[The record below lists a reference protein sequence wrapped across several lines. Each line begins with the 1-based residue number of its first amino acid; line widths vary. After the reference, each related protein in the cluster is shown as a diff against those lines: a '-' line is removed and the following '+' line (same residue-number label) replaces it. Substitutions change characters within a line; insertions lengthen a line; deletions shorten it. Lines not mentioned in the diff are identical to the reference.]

1 MINKI
6 ISFSI
11 RQRLFVM
18 LGVIALIIGGIIA
31 AIKLPIDAV
40 PDITTNQVQ
49 IFTVAPALAP
59 QEIERLVTYP
69 IEVAMQNLPDIE
81 EVRSISKFGLSAVT
95 VIFKD
100 NVDTYFGRQLVFEKL
115 QEAKGDLPPGLS
127 EPELGPIT
135 TGLGDIYQYEVVGEG
150 YTPMELRTIQDW
162 IIKRQLAG
170 TPGLAEVNTFGGELK
185 QYQVQ
190 IDPQKLLKYD
200 LSLREVIEAVSNNNA
215 NAPGGFIEH
224 KQEQYIVVGEGIARS
239 MSDIEKIIVKS
250 NNGVPIFVKD
260 IAEVEESAAIR
271 QGAVTVNGKAE
282 IVSGIAM
289 MLKGGNARIVTE
301 RVKERVAEIQRTL
314 PPGVSIVPFYERTE
328 LVDRTI
334 NTVIKNL
341 SEGGLFVILILF
353 LLLMNLR
360 GGFIV
365 ASVIP
370 LSMLFAF
377 IMMKTAGISGNLM
390 SLGAIDFG
398 IIVDGA
404 VVLIENA
411 IRKLHE
417 RQHSTNPAETVHQTM
432 LSSFF
437 EVGRPIVFGVAI
449 IIIVYLPILSLEGI
463 EGKMFKPMAYTVV
476 FALIGALLLT
486 LTYVPVVSTF
496 AFKKGKVSEKESPVI
511 KFLKPFYRK
520 TLLIALNKKSL
531 VVGASILVFAGSV
544 FLFTRL
550 GGEFIPTLDEG
561 DILIELRRLPSIS
574 LTESIHTAEMLEAEL
589 RSIPEVINVVSK
601 TGRPEIANDPMSI
614 HQSDVY
620 IKMKPRDEWVTAKTK
635 DEMIIEMTEV
645 MNRIPGIGGGFS
657 QPIEMRFNELIAGV
671 RSDVGVKIFG
681 ENLDTLARIGND
693 VEKLMQQIEGSA
705 DVRSQQIEG
714 LPQLR
719 IVIDRE
725 KISRLGINVSDVNIL
740 IETALAGTQ
749 VGKIYEGEKQ
759 FDLVVKLN
767 QKSRDDIEVVKNLLV
782 PTLNNSM
789 VRLGDVSDFMMIEGP
804 AEISHSAGRRMLVT
818 ESNVRDRD
826 IQSFV
831 EELKEKINQ
840 KISMPVGYEIKYG
853 GEFENLERASE
864 RLTVVVPISLGL
876 IFLLLFASVKSVRQA
891 LIIFSGIPFAIVGGV
906 IALWLRDM
914 PFSISAGVGF
924 IALFGVAVLNG
935 VVMLTYYNTLIKEG
949 MSIRDAVLKGS
960 EIRLRPVI
968 TTALVASIGFI
979 PMALSTSAGAEVQ
992 RPLATVVIGGLI
1004 TSTML
1009 TLVVLPTIFQW
1020 IEEKKYKYAE
1030 KIFEIKE

>member
-11 RQRLFVM
+11 RQRLFII
-18 LGVIALIIGGIIA
+18 LGVIALVIGGITA
-31 AIKLPIDAV
+31 ALKLPIDAV

-59 QEIERLVTYP
+59 QEIERLISYP
-69 IEVAMQNLPDIE
+69 IEVAMKNLPDIE
-81 EVRSISKFGLSAVT
+81 EVRSVSKFGLSAVT

-100 NVDTYFGRQLVFEKL
+100 NVDTYFGRQIVFEKL

-127 EPELGPIT
+127 EPELGPVS
-135 TGLGDIYQYEVVGEG
+135 TGLGEIYQYEVIGEG
-150 YTPMELRTIQDW
+150 YSPMDLRTIQDW

-185 QYQVQ
+185 QYQVL
-190 IDPQKLLKYD
+190 IDPQKIFNYNI
-200 LSLREVIEAVSNNNA
+200 SIREVIEAVSNNNA
-215 NAPGGFIEH
+215 NAPGAYIEH
-224 KQEQYIVVGEGIARS
+224 KQEQYVVVGEGIAKS
-239 MSDIEKIIVKS
+239 MSDIENIIIKS
-250 NNGVPIFVKD
+250 TEGTPVFVRNV
-260 IAEVEESAAIR
+260 AEVKEGSAIR
-271 QGAVTVNGKAE
+271 QGAVTLNGKSE

-289 MLKGGNARIVTE
+289 MLKGENARIVTE
-301 RVKERVAEIQRTL
+301 RVKERVAEIQKTL
-314 PPGVSIVPFYERTE
+314 PTGVRIVPFYERTE

-334 NTVIKNL
+334 KTVIKNL
-341 SEGGLFVILILF
+341 SEGGLFVILILL

-370 LSMLFAF
+370 LSMLFAL
-377 IMMKTAGISGNLM
+377 IMMKLNGISGSLM

-404 VVLIENA
+404 VVMMENS

-417 RQHSTNPAETVHQTM
+417 RQHSGEQTESVNQT
-432 LSSFF
+432 LISSFY

-476 FALIGALLLT
+476 YALIGALFLT

-496 AFKKGKVSEKESPVI
+496 FFKKGKVSEKESPVI
-511 KFLKPFYRK
+511 KFLKPLYNK
-520 TLLIALNKKSL
+520 TLLLALNKKVL
-531 VVGASILVFAGSV
+531 VVGFAVVLFSASVI
-544 FLFTRL
+544 LFTRL

-574 LTESIHTAEMLEAEL
+574 LTESIHTSQMLEAEL
-589 RSIPEVINVVSK
+589 KSIPEVINVVSK
-601 TGRPEIANDPMSI
+601 TGRPEIATDPMSI
-614 HQSDVY
+614 YQSDVY
-620 IKMKPRDEWVTAKTK
+620 IKMKPREEWKTAKTK
-635 DEMIIEMTEV
+635 EEMIEKMTGV

-681 ENLDTLARIGND
+681 EDLDTLASIGNN
-693 VEKLMQQIEGSA
+693 VAELMKQIEGA
-705 DVRSQQIEG
+705 KDIRMQQVEG

-725 KISRLGINVSDVNIL
+725 KIARNGINVSDVNVL
-740 IETALAGTQ
+740 IETALAGIN

-759 FDLVVKLN
+759 FDLVVKLHKQSSN
-767 QKSRDDIEVVKNLLV
+767 NVEEIKNLLV
-782 PTLNNSM
+782 PTLNSSM
-789 VRLGDVSDFMMIEGP
+789 IRLGDIADFVMIEGP

-818 ESNVRDRD
+818 ECNIRERD
-826 IQSFV
+826 IESFV
-831 EELKEKINQ
+831 KELQEKINE
-840 KISMPVGYEIKYG
+840 KIKMPAGYQIKYG
-853 GEFENLERASE
+853 GEFENLQRASD
-864 RLTVVVPISLGL
+864 RLTIVLPIALGL
-876 IFLLLFASVKSVRQA
+876 IFLLLFASVNSIKQA
-891 LIIFSGIPFAIVGGV
+891 LIIFTGIPFAVVGGV
-906 IALWLRDM
+906 VALWLREM

-935 VVMLTYYNTLIKEG
+935 VVMLTYYNKLIEEG

-968 TTALVASIGFI
+968 TTALVASLGFI
-979 PMALSTSAGAEVQ
+979 PMAVSTSAGAEVQ

-1004 TSTML
+1004 TSTLL
-1009 TLVVLPTIFQW
+1009 TLVVLPTVYDW
-1020 IEEKKYKYAE
+1020 IVKKKT
-1030 KIFEIKE
+1030 

>member
-1 MINKI
+1 MIGKI
-6 ISFSI
+6 ISFSM
-11 RQRLFVM
+11 RQRVFII
-18 LGVIALIIGGIIA
+18 LGVIALIIGGITA

-59 QEIERLVTYP
+59 QEIERLISYP
-69 IEVAMQNLPDIE
+69 IEVAMKNLPDIE
-81 EVRSISKFGLSAVT
+81 EVRSVSKFGLSVVT

-100 NVDTYFGRQLVFEKL
+100 NVDTYFARQIVFEKL

-127 EPELGPIT
+127 EPELGPVS
-135 TGLGDIYQYEVVGEG
+135 TGLGEIYQYEVVGDG
-150 YTPMELRTIQDW
+150 YSPMELRTIQDW

-185 QYQVQ
+185 QYQVL
-190 IDPQKLLKYD
+190 IDPQKILNYNI
-200 LSLREVIEAVSNNNA
+200 SIREVIEAVSNNNA
-215 NAPGGFIEH
+215 NAPGAYIEH
-224 KQEQYIVVGEGIARS
+224 KQEQYVVVGEGIAKT
-239 MSDIEKIIVKS
+239 MNDIENIIIKS
-250 NNGVPIFVKD
+250 TDGTPVLVRNV
-260 IAEVEESAAIR
+260 AEVKEGTAIR
-271 QGAVTVNGKAE
+271 QGAVTLNGTSE
-282 IVSGIAM
+282 IVSGITM
-289 MLKGGNARIVTE
+289 MLKGENARIVTE
-301 RVKERVAEIQRTL
+301 RVKERVAEIQKTL
-314 PPGVSIVPFYERTE
+314 PPGVKIVPFYERTE

-341 SEGGLFVILILF
+341 SEGGLFVIIILF

-370 LSMLFAF
+370 LSMLFAL
-377 IMMKTAGISGNLM
+377 IMMKLNGISGNLM

-417 RQHSTNPAETVHQTM
+417 RQHSNVTSESVNQT
-432 LSSFF
+432 LLDSFV

-476 FALIGALLLT
+476 YALLGALFLT

-496 AFKKGKVSEKESPVI
+496 FFKKGKVSEKESPII
-511 KFLKPFYRK
+511 KIVKPLYRK
-520 TLLIALNKKSL
+520 TLHYALRKKRL
-531 VVGASILVFAGSV
+531 VVGFAIIIFIFSI

-574 LTESIHTAEMLEAEL
+574 LTEAIHTSQMLEAEL
-589 RSIPEVINVVSK
+589 KSIPEVVNVVSK
-601 TGRPEIANDPMSI
+601 TGRPEIATDPMSI
-614 HQSDVY
+614 YQSDVY
-620 IKMKPRDEWVTAKTK
+620 IKMKPHEEWKTAKTK
-635 DEMIIEMTEV
+635 DEMIAKMTKV
-645 MNRIPGIGGGFS
+645 MARIPGIGGGFS

-671 RSDVGVKIFG
+671 RSDIGVKIFG
-681 ENLDTLARIGND
+681 EDLDTLARIGND
-693 VEKLMQQIEGSA
+693 VAELMKQVNGAVDIRMQQ
-705 DVRSQQIEG
+705 VEG

-725 KISRLGINVSDVNIL
+725 KISRHGINVSDANVL
-740 IETALAGTQ
+740 IETALAGTN

-759 FDLVVKLN
+759 FDLVVKMN
-767 QKSRDDIEVVKNLLV
+767 KEARNNVEDIKNLLV
-782 PTLNNSM
+782 PASNKTM
-789 VRLGDVSDFMMIEGP
+789 IRLGDIADFVMIEGP

-818 ESNVRDRD
+818 ECNVRERD
-826 IQSFV
+826 IESFV
-831 EELKEKINQ
+831 KELQEKMNG
-840 KISMPVGYEIKYG
+840 KIKMPAGYQIKYG
-853 GEFENLERASE
+853 GEFENLQRASD
-864 RLTVVVPISLGL
+864 RLALVVPISLGL
-876 IFLLLFASVKSVRQA
+876 IFLLLFASVNSIKQA
-891 LIIFSGIPFAIVGGV
+891 LIIFSGIPFAVVGGV
-906 IALWLRDM
+906 VALWLRDM

-935 VVMLTYYNTLIKEG
+935 VVMLTYYNKLIQEG
-949 MSIRDAVLKGS
+949 MSIGEAVIKGS

-968 TTALVASIGFI
+968 TTALVASLGFI
-979 PMALSTSAGAEVQ
+979 PMAVSTSAGAEVQ

-1004 TSTML
+1004 TSTLL
-1009 TLVVLPTIFQW
+1009 TLVVLPTVYNWFIKKKV
-1020 IEEKKYKYAE
+1020 EEE
-1030 KIFEIKE
+1030 L

>member
-6 ISFSI
+6 ISFSM
-11 RQRLFVM
+11 RQRVFVI
-18 LGVIALIIGGIIA
+18 LGVIALIIAGITA

-59 QEIERLVTYP
+59 QEIERLISYP
-69 IEVAMQNLPDIE
+69 IEVAMKNLPDIE
-81 EVRSISKFGLSAVT
+81 EVRSVSKFGLSAVT

-100 NVDTYFGRQLVFEKL
+100 NVDTYFARQIVFEKL

-127 EPELGPIT
+127 EPELGPVS
-135 TGLGDIYQYEVVGEG
+135 TGLGEIYQYEVVGDG

-185 QYQVQ
+185 QYQVL
-190 IDPQKLLKYD
+190 IDPQKILNYNISIRD
-200 LSLREVIEAVSNNNA
+200 VIEAVSNNNS
-215 NAPGGFIEH
+215 NAPGAYIEH
-224 KQEQYIVVGEGIARS
+224 KQEQYVVVGEGIAES
-239 MSDIEKIIVKS
+239 MSDIENIIVKS
-250 NNGVPIFVKD
+250 TDGTPVLVRN
-260 IAEVEESAAIR
+260 IAEVKEGSAIR
-271 QGAVTVNGKAE
+271 QGAVTFNGKSE
-282 IVSGIAM
+282 IVSGITM
-289 MLKGGNARIVTE
+289 MLKGENARIVTE
-301 RVKERVAEIQRTL
+301 RVKERVSEIQKTL
-314 PPGVSIVPFYERTE
+314 PPGVRIVPYYERTE
-328 LVDRTI
+328 LVDRAI

-341 SEGGLFVILILF
+341 SEGGLFVIIILF

-370 LSMLFAF
+370 LSMLFAL
-377 IMMKTAGISGNLM
+377 IMMKLTGISGNLM

-404 VVLIENA
+404 VVLIENS

-417 RQHSTNPAETVHQTM
+417 RQHSNAPSESVNQT
-432 LSSFF
+432 LLDSFA

-476 FALIGALLLT
+476 YALLGALFLT

-496 AFKKGKVSEKESPVI
+496 FFKKGKVSEKESPII
-511 KFLKPFYRK
+511 KILKPLYQK
-520 TLLIALNKKSL
+520 TLHYALRKKSL
-531 VVGASILVFAGSV
+531 VVGFAIIIFGFSV

-574 LTESIHTAEMLEAEL
+574 LTESIHTSQMLEAEL
-589 RSIPEVINVVSK
+589 KSIPEVVNVVSK
-601 TGRPEIANDPMSI
+601 TGRPEIATDPMSI
-614 HQSDVY
+614 YQSDVY
-620 IKMKPRDEWVTAKTK
+620 IKMKPREEWKTAKTK
-635 DEMIIEMTEV
+635 DEMIAKMTDV
-645 MNRIPGIGGGFS
+645 MARIPGIGGGFS

-671 RSDVGVKIFG
+671 RSDIGVKIFG
-681 ENLDTLARIGND
+681 EDLDTLARIGND
-693 VEKLMQQIEGSA
+693 VAELMKQVNGAVDIRMQQ
-705 DVRSQQIEG
+705 VEG

-725 KISRLGINVSDVNIL
+725 KISRHGINVTDANIL
-740 IETALAGTQ
+740 IETALAGTNI
-749 VGKIYEGEKQ
+749 GRIYEGEKQ
-759 FDLVVKLN
+759 FDLVVKIN
-767 QKSRDDIEVVKNLLV
+767 KEARNNVDDIKNLLV
-782 PTLNNSM
+782 PASNGTM
-789 VRLGDVSDFMMIEGP
+789 IRLGDIADFVMIEGP

-818 ESNVRDRD
+818 ECNVRKRD
-826 IQSFV
+826 IESFV
-831 EELKEKINQ
+831 RELQEKINE
-840 KISMPVGYEIKYG
+840 KIKMPAGYIINYG
-853 GEFENLERASE
+853 GEFENLQRASD
-864 RLTVVVPISLGL
+864 RLALVVPISLGL
-876 IFLLLFASVKSVRQA
+876 IFLLLFASVNSIKQA
-891 LIIFSGIPFAIVGGV
+891 LIIFTGIPFAVVGGV

-935 VVMLTYYNTLIKEG
+935 VVMLTYYNKLILEG
-949 MSIRDAVLKGS
+949 MSIREAVIKGS
-960 EIRLRPVI
+960 VIRLRPVI
-968 TTALVASIGFI
+968 TTALVASLGFI
-979 PMALSTSAGAEVQ
+979 PMAVSTSAGAEVQ

-1004 TSTML
+1004 TSTLL
-1009 TLVVLPTIFQW
+1009 TLVVLPTVYDWFIKKKS
-1020 IEEKKYKYAE
+1020 EEE
-1030 KIFEIKE
+1030 L

>member
-1 MINKI
+1 MIDKI
-6 ISFSI
+6 ISFSM
-11 RQRLFVM
+11 RQRVFVI
-18 LGVIALIIGGIIA
+18 LGVIALIIGGITA

-59 QEIERLVTYP
+59 QEIERLISYP
-69 IEVAMQNLPDIE
+69 IEVAMKNLPDIE
-81 EVRSISKFGLSAVT
+81 EVRSVSKFGLSVVT

-100 NVDTYFGRQLVFEKL
+100 NVDTYFARQIVFEKL

-127 EPELGPIT
+127 EPELGPVS
-135 TGLGDIYQYEVVGEG
+135 TGLGEIYQYEVIGDG
-150 YTPMELRTIQDW
+150 YSPMELRTIQDW

-185 QYQVQ
+185 QYQVL
-190 IDPQKLLKYD
+190 IDPQKILNYNISIRD
-200 LSLREVIEAVSNNNA
+200 VIEAVSNNNA
-215 NAPGGFIEH
+215 NAPGAYIEH
-224 KQEQYIVVGEGIARS
+224 KQEQYVVVGEGIAKT
-239 MSDIEKIIVKS
+239 MNDIENIIIKS
-250 NNGVPIFVKD
+250 TDGTPVFVRNV
-260 IAEVEESAAIR
+260 AEVKEGTAIR
-271 QGAVTVNGKAE
+271 QGAVTLNGTSE
-282 IVSGIAM
+282 IVSGITM
-289 MLKGGNARIVTE
+289 MLKGENARIVTE
-301 RVKERVAEIQRTL
+301 RVKERVAEIQKTL
-314 PPGVSIVPFYERTE
+314 PPGVRIVPFYERTE

-341 SEGGLFVILILF
+341 SEGGLFVIIILF

-370 LSMLFAF
+370 LSMLFAL
-377 IMMKTAGISGNLM
+377 IMMKLNGISGNLM

-417 RQHSTNPAETVHQTM
+417 RQHSSEQIESVNQT
-432 LSSFF
+432 LLDSFV

-476 FALIGALLLT
+476 YALLGALFLT

-496 AFKKGKVSEKESPVI
+496 FFKKGKVSEKESPII
-511 KFLKPFYRK
+511 KIVKPLYQK
-520 TLLIALNKKSL
+520 TLLYALRRKGL
-531 VVGASILVFAGSV
+531 VVGFAIITFGFSV

-574 LTESIHTAEMLEAEL
+574 LTEAIHTSQMLEAEL
-589 RSIPEVINVVSK
+589 KSIPEVVNVVSK
-601 TGRPEIANDPMSI
+601 TGRPEIATDPMSI
-614 HQSDVY
+614 YQSDVY
-620 IKMKPRDEWVTAKTK
+620 IKMKPHEEWRTVKTK
-635 DEMIIEMTEV
+635 DEMIAKMTDV
-645 MNRIPGIGGGFS
+645 MARIPGIGGGFS

-671 RSDVGVKIFG
+671 RSDIGVKIFG
-681 ENLDTLARIGND
+681 EDLDTLARIGND
-693 VEKLMQQIEGSA
+693 VAELMKQINGAKDIRMQQ
-705 DVRSQQIEG
+705 VEG

-725 KISRLGINVSDVNIL
+725 KISRHGINVSDANVL
-740 IETALAGTQ
+740 IETALAGTN

-759 FDLVVKLN
+759 FDLVVKMN
-767 QKSRDDIEVVKNLLV
+767 KEARNNVDDIKNLLV
-782 PTLNNSM
+782 PASNGTM
-789 VRLGDVSDFMMIEGP
+789 IRLGDIADFVMIEGP

-818 ESNVRDRD
+818 ECNVRERD
-826 IQSFV
+826 IESFV
-831 EELKEKINQ
+831 KELQEKINA
-840 KISMPVGYEIKYG
+840 KIKMPAGYQIKYG
-853 GEFENLERASE
+853 GEFENLQRASD
-864 RLTVVVPISLGL
+864 RLALVVPISLGL
-876 IFLLLFASVKSVRQA
+876 IFLLLFASVNSVKQA
-891 LIIFSGIPFAIVGGV
+891 LIIFSGIPFAVVGGV
-906 IALWLRDM
+906 VALWLRNM

-935 VVMLTYYNTLIKEG
+935 VVMLTYYNKLILEG
-949 MSIRDAVLKGS
+949 MSIREAVINGS
-960 EIRLRPVI
+960 IIRLRPVI
-968 TTALVASIGFI
+968 TTALVASLGFI
-979 PMALSTSAGAEVQ
+979 PMAVSTSAGAEVQ

-1004 TSTML
+1004 TSTLL
-1009 TLVVLPTIFQW
+1009 TLLVLPTVYDWFIKKKS
-1020 IEEKKYKYAE
+1020 EEE
-1030 KIFEIKE
+1030 L

>member
-1 MINKI
+1 MINKLI
-6 ISFSI
+6 FFSI
-11 RQRLFVM
+11 RQRLFVI
-18 LGVIALIIGGIIA
+18 LGVIALVIGGITA
-31 AIKLPIDAV
+31 ALKLPIDAV

-59 QEIERLVTYP
+59 QEIERLISYP
-69 IEVAMQNLPDIE
+69 IEVAMKNLPDIE
-81 EVRSISKFGLSAVT
+81 EVRSVSKFGLSAVT

-100 NVDTYFGRQLVFEKL
+100 NVDTYFARQIVFEKL

-127 EPELGPIT
+127 EPELGPVT
-135 TGLGDIYQYEVVGEG
+135 TGLGEIYQYEVVGNG

-185 QYQVQ
+185 QYQIL
-190 IDPQKLLKYD
+190 IDPQKILKYNISIRD
-200 LSLREVIEAVSNNNA
+200 VIEAVSNNNA
-215 NAPGGFIEH
+215 NAPGAYIEH
-224 KQEQYIVVGEGIARS
+224 KQEQYVVVGEGIAKS
-239 MSDIEKIIVKS
+239 MSDIENIIIKS
-250 NNGVPIFVKD
+250 TDGTPVFVRN
-260 IAEVEESAAIR
+260 IAEVKEGSAIR
-271 QGAVTVNGKAE
+271 QGAVTLNGKSE
-282 IVSGIAM
+282 IVSGITM
-289 MLKGGNARIVTE
+289 MLKGENARIVTE
-301 RVKERVAEIQRTL
+301 RVKERVAEIQKTL
-314 PPGVSIVPFYERTE
+314 PQGVRIVPFYERTE

-334 NTVIKNL
+334 KTVIKNL
-341 SEGGLFVILILF
+341 SEGGLFVILILL

-370 LSMLFAF
+370 LSMLFAL
-377 IMMKTAGISGNLM
+377 IMMKINGISGNLM

-404 VVLIENA
+404 VVMIENS

-417 RQHSTNPAETVHQTM
+417 RQHSIIQGNSVESVKQT
-432 LSSFF
+432 LLNSFY

-476 FALIGALLLT
+476 YALIGALFLT

-496 AFKKGKVSEKESPVI
+496 FFKKGKVSEKESPAI
-511 KFLKPFYRK
+511 KFLKPFYHK
-520 TLLIALNKKSL
+520 TLLFALNRKVL
-531 VVGASILVFAGSV
+531 VVGLAVLLFSVSI

-574 LTESIHTAEMLEAEL
+574 LTESIHTSQMLEAEL
-589 RSIPEVINVVSK
+589 KSIPEVINVVSK
-601 TGRPEIANDPMSI
+601 TGRPEIATDPMSI
-614 HQSDVY
+614 YQSDVY
-620 IKMKPRDEWVTAKTK
+620 VKMKPREEWKTAKTK
-635 DEMIIEMTEV
+635 EEMIEKMTEV
-645 MNRIPGIGGGFS
+645 MSRIPGIGGGFS

-681 ENLDTLARIGND
+681 EDLDTLARIGND
-693 VEKLMQQIEGSA
+693 ITELMNQIKGAKDIRMQQ
-705 DVRSQQIEG
+705 VEG

-725 KISRLGINVSDVNIL
+725 KIARYGINVSDANIL
-740 IETALAGTQ
+740 IETALAGKN

-759 FDLVVKLN
+759 FDVVVKLHKQASN
-767 QKSRDDIEVVKNLLV
+767 DVDEIKNLLV
-782 PTLNNSM
+782 PTSNRSM
-789 VRLGDVSDFMMIEGP
+789 IRLGDIAHFVMIEGP
-804 AEISHSAGRRMLVT
+804 SEISHSAGRRMLVV
-818 ESNVRDRD
+818 ECNVRERD
-826 IQSFV
+826 IESFV
-831 EELKEKINQ
+831 NELQDKIDK
-840 KISMPVGYEIKYG
+840 KIKFPVGYQIKYG
-853 GEFENLERASE
+853 GEFENLQRASD
-864 RLTVVVPISLGL
+864 RLTIVVPIALGL
-876 IFLLLFASVKSVRQA
+876 IFLLLFASVNSIKQA
-891 LIIFSGIPFAIVGGV
+891 LIIFTGIPFAVVGGV
-906 IALWLRDM
+906 VALWLRDM

-935 VVMLTYYNTLIKEG
+935 VVMLTYYNKLIDEG
-949 MSIRDAVLKGS
+949 MGIREAVIKGS

-968 TTALVASIGFI
+968 TTALVASLGFI
-979 PMALSTSAGAEVQ
+979 PMAVSTSAGAEVQ

-1004 TSTML
+1004 TSTLL
-1009 TLVVLPTIFQW
+1009 TLVVLPTVYNWLIKKKV
-1020 IEEKKYKYAE
+1020 EEE
-1030 KIFEIKE
+1030 L

>member
-1 MINKI
+1 MIGKI
-6 ISFSI
+6 ISFSM
-11 RQRLFVM
+11 RQRVFII
-18 LGVIALIIGGIIA
+18 LGVIALIIGGITA

-49 IFTVAPALAP
+49 IFTAAPALAP
-59 QEIERLVTYP
+59 QEIERLISYP

-81 EVRSISKFGLSAVT
+81 EVRSVSKFGLSVVT

-100 NVDTYFGRQLVFEKL
+100 NVDTYFARQIVFEKL

-127 EPELGPIT
+127 EPELGPVSA
-135 TGLGDIYQYEVVGEG
+135 GLGEIYQYEIVGDG
-150 YTPMELRTIQDW
+150 YSPMELRTIQDW

-185 QYQVQ
+185 QYHVL
-190 IDPQKLLKYD
+190 IDPQKNFNYGISIRD
-200 LSLREVIEAVSNNNA
+200 VIEAVSNNNA
-215 NAPGGFIEH
+215 NAPGAYIEH
-224 KQEQYIVVGEGIARS
+224 KQEQYVVVGEGIAKTIN
-239 MSDIEKIIVKS
+239 DIENIIIKS
-250 NNGVPIFVKD
+250 TDGTPVFVRNV
-260 IAEVEESAAIR
+260 AEVKEGTAIR
-271 QGAVTVNGKAE
+271 QGAVTVNGKTE
-282 IVSGIAM
+282 IVSGITM
-289 MLKGGNARIVTE
+289 MLKGENARIVTE
-301 RVKERVAEIQRTL
+301 RVKERVAEIQKTL
-314 PPGVSIVPFYERTE
+314 PPGVSIIPYYERTE
-328 LVDRTI
+328 LVDRAI

-341 SEGGLFVILILF
+341 SEGGLFVIIILF

-370 LSMLFAF
+370 LSMLFAL
-377 IMMKTAGISGNLM
+377 IMMKLNGISGNLM

-417 RQHSTNPAETVHQTM
+417 RQHSSKHPESVNQT
-432 LSSFF
+432 LLDSFV

-476 FALIGALLLT
+476 FALLGALFLT
-486 LTYVPVVSTF
+486 LTYVPVVSSF
-496 AFKKGKVSEKESPVI
+496 FFKKGKVSEKESPIIKVVKPLYLRILFFALRKKIAVVLFAVI
-511 KFLKPFYRK
+511 
-520 TLLIALNKKSL
+520 
-531 VVGASILVFAGSV
+531 VFVFSV

-574 LTESIHTAEMLEAEL
+574 LTEAIHTSQMLEAEL
-589 RSIPEVINVVSK
+589 KSIPEVINVVSK
-601 TGRPEIANDPMSI
+601 TGRPEIATDPMSI
-614 HQSDVY
+614 YQSDVY
-620 IKMKPRDEWVTAKTK
+620 IKMKPREEWKTAKTK
-635 DEMIIEMTEV
+635 DEMIAKMTDV
-645 MNRIPGIGGGFS
+645 MARIPGIGGGFS

-681 ENLDTLARIGND
+681 GDLDSLARIGND
-693 VEKLMQQIEGSA
+693 VAELMRQVNGAVDIRMQQ
-705 DVRSQQIEG
+705 VEG

-725 KISRLGINVSDVNIL
+725 KISRHGINVSDANVL
-740 IETALAGTQ
+740 IETALAGTN

-759 FDLVVKLN
+759 FDLVVKMN
-767 QKSRDDIEVVKNLLV
+767 KEARNNVEDIKNLLV
-782 PTLNNSM
+782 PASNGTM
-789 VRLGDVSDFMMIEGP
+789 IRLGDIADFVMIEGP
-804 AEISHSAGRRMLVT
+804 AEISHSEGRRMLVT
-818 ESNVRDRD
+818 ECNVRERD
-826 IQSFV
+826 VESFV
-831 EELKEKINQ
+831 KELQEKIDG
-840 KISMPVGYEIKYG
+840 KIKMPFGYQIKYG
-853 GEFENLERASE
+853 GEFENLQRASE
-864 RLTVVVPISLGL
+864 RLTIVVPIALGL
-876 IFLLLFASVKSVRQA
+876 IFLFLFASVNSIKQA
-891 LIIFSGIPFAIVGGV
+891 LIIFTGIPFAVVGGV

-935 VVMLTYYNTLIKEG
+935 VVMLTYYNKLVLEG
-949 MSIRDAVLKGS
+949 MNIREAVIKGS
-960 EIRLRPVI
+960 MIRLRPVI
-968 TTALVASIGFI
+968 TTAFVASLGFI
-979 PMALSTSAGAEVQ
+979 PMAVSTSAGAEVQ

-1004 TSTML
+1004 TSTLL
-1009 TLVVLPTIFQW
+1009 TLVVLPTVYDWFIKKKA
-1020 IEEKKYKYAE
+1020 EE
-1030 KIFEIKE
+1030 EI

>member
-6 ISFSI
+6 ISFSM
-11 RQRLFVM
+11 RQRVFVI
-18 LGVIALIIGGIIA
+18 LGVIALIIAGITA

-59 QEIERLVTYP
+59 QEIERLISYP
-69 IEVAMQNLPDIE
+69 IEVAMKNLPDIE
-81 EVRSISKFGLSAVT
+81 EVRSVSKFGLSAVT

-100 NVDTYFGRQLVFEKL
+100 NVDTYFARQIVFEKL

-127 EPELGPIT
+127 EPELGPVS
-135 TGLGDIYQYEVVGEG
+135 TGLGEIYQYEVVGDG

-185 QYQVQ
+185 QYQVL
-190 IDPQKLLKYD
+190 IDPQKILNYGISIRD
-200 LSLREVIEAVSNNNA
+200 VIEAVSNNNS
-215 NAPGGFIEH
+215 NAPGAYIEH
-224 KQEQYIVVGEGIARS
+224 KQEQYVVVGEGIAKS
-239 MSDIEKIIVKS
+239 MSDIENIIVKS
-250 NNGVPIFVKD
+250 TDGTPVLVRN
-260 IAEVEESAAIR
+260 IAEVKEGSAIR
-271 QGAVTVNGKAE
+271 QGAVTLNGKSE
-282 IVSGIAM
+282 IVSGITM
-289 MLKGGNARIVTE
+289 MLKGENARIVTE
-301 RVKERVAEIQRTL
+301 RVKERVSEIQKTL
-314 PPGVSIVPFYERTE
+314 PPGVRIVPYYERTE
-328 LVDRTI
+328 LVDRAI

-341 SEGGLFVILILF
+341 SEGGLFVIIILF

-370 LSMLFAF
+370 LSMLFAL
-377 IMMKTAGISGNLM
+377 IMMKLTGISGNLM

-404 VVLIENA
+404 VVLIENS

-417 RQHSTNPAETVHQTM
+417 RQHSNAPSESVNQT
-432 LSSFF
+432 LLDSFA

-476 FALIGALLLT
+476 YALLGALFLT

-496 AFKKGKVSEKESPVI
+496 FFKKGKVSEKESPII
-511 KFLKPFYRK
+511 KILKPLYQK
-520 TLLIALNKKSL
+520 TLHYALRKKSL
-531 VVGASILVFAGSV
+531 VVGFAIIIFGFSV

-574 LTESIHTAEMLEAEL
+574 LTESIHTSQMLEAEL
-589 RSIPEVINVVSK
+589 KSIPEVVNVVSK
-601 TGRPEIANDPMSI
+601 TGRPEIATDPMSI
-614 HQSDVY
+614 YQSDVY
-620 IKMKPRDEWVTAKTK
+620 IKMKPREEWKTAKTK
-635 DEMIIEMTEV
+635 DEMIAKMTDV
-645 MNRIPGIGGGFS
+645 MARIPGIGGGFS

-671 RSDVGVKIFG
+671 RSDIGVKIFG
-681 ENLDTLARIGND
+681 EDLDTLARIGND
-693 VEKLMQQIEGSA
+693 VAELMKQVNGAVDIRMQQ
-705 DVRSQQIEG
+705 VEG

-725 KISRLGINVSDVNIL
+725 KISRHGINVSDANIL
-740 IETALAGTQ
+740 IETALAGTN
-749 VGKIYEGEKQ
+749 VGRIYEGEKQ
-759 FDLVVKLN
+759 FDLVVKIN
-767 QKSRDDIEVVKNLLV
+767 KEARNNVDDIKNLLV
-782 PTLNNSM
+782 PASNGTM
-789 VRLGDVSDFMMIEGP
+789 IRLGDIADFVMIEGP

-818 ESNVRDRD
+818 ECNVRERD
-826 IQSFV
+826 IESFV
-831 EELKEKINQ
+831 KELQEKINE
-840 KISMPVGYEIKYG
+840 KIKMPAGYIINYG
-853 GEFENLERASE
+853 GEFENLQRASD
-864 RLTVVVPISLGL
+864 RLALVVPISLGL
-876 IFLLLFASVKSVRQA
+876 IFLLLFASVNSIKQA
-891 LIIFSGIPFAIVGGV
+891 LIIFTGIPFAVVGGV

-935 VVMLTYYNTLIKEG
+935 VVMLTYYNKLILEG
-949 MSIRDAVLKGS
+949 MSIREAVINGS
-960 EIRLRPVI
+960 IIRLRPVI
-968 TTALVASIGFI
+968 TTALVASLGFI
-979 PMALSTSAGAEVQ
+979 PMAVSTSAGAEVQ

-1004 TSTML
+1004 TSTLL
-1009 TLVVLPTIFQW
+1009 TLVVLPTVYDWFIKKKS
-1020 IEEKKYKYAE
+1020 EEE
-1030 KIFEIKE
+1030 L